1 MGMTSAPPAPDAG
14 AAAGNAPVAWLRQH
28 DRWRI
33 VPLLVVLVG
42 FAVMVTLA
50 ALTGARLARY
60 RIVTVDA
67 VAVDPAELLRG
78 SYVDLAV
85 ELPTQ
90 SGDTERQVVRFF
102 AAEEDAR
109 TIEGALRQQNVKLEA
124 RLEPDNRLR
133 PLAVITPDGRRF
145 DTR

>member
-1 MGMTSAPPAPDAG
+1 MTPATPEAG
-14 AAAGNAPVAWLRQH
+14 TAAGNTPVAWLRRY

-33 VPLLVVLVG
+33 LPLMVVLAG
-42 FAVMVTLA
+42 LAVMVALA
-50 ALTGARLARY
+50 YLTEARWEDY
-60 RIVTVDA
+60 PIVTLDA

-90 SGDTERQVVRFF
+90 SGDTGRQVVRFF

-109 TIEGALRQQNVKLEA
+109 TIEGALSRQEVKLEA
-124 RLEPDNRLR
+124 RLSPNNELR

>member
-1 MGMTSAPPAPDAG
+1 MTPAAPEAG
-14 AAAGNAPVAWLRQH
+14 TAAGNTPVAWLRLY

-33 VPLLVVLVG
+33 LPLMVVLAG
-42 FAVMVTLA
+42 LAVMVALA
-50 ALTGARLARY
+50 YLTEARWEDHP
-60 RIVTVDA
+60 IVTLDA

-85 ELPTQ
+85 ELPTR

-109 TIEGALRQQNVKLEA
+109 TIEGALSRQEVKLEA
-124 RLEPDNRLR
+124 RLAPSNELR

>member
-1 MGMTSAPPAPDAG
+1 MTPAPAAPDAG
-14 AAAGNAPVAWLRQH
+14 TAAGNAPTDWLRLY

-33 VPLLVVLVG
+33 VPLLVVLAG
-42 FAVMVTLA
+42 FAVMVALA
-50 ALTGARLARY
+50 YLTEAQLERY
-60 RIVTVDA
+60 PIVTVDA

-90 SGDTERQVVRFF
+90 TGDTERQVVRFF

-109 TIEGALRQQNVKLEA
+109 TIEGALRRQEVKLEA
-124 RLEPDNRLR
+124 RLSPNNELH

>member
-1 MGMTSAPPAPDAG
+1 M
-14 AAAGNAPVAWLRQH
+14 
-28 DRWRI
+28 
-33 VPLLVVLVG
+33 VVLAG
-42 FAVMVTLA
+42 LAVMVALA
-50 ALTGARLARY
+50 YLTEARWEDY
-60 RIVTVDA
+60 PIVTLDA

-78 SYVDLAV
+78 AYVDLAV

-109 TIEGALRQQNVKLEA
+109 TIEGALSRQEVKLEA
-124 RLEPDNRLR
+124 RLAPNNELR

>member
-1 MGMTSAPPAPDAG
+1 MTPATPDAG
-14 AAAGNAPVAWLRQH
+14 MAAGNAPTDWLRQY

-33 VPLLVVLVG
+33 VPLIVVLAG
-42 FAVMVTLA
+42 FAVMVALA
-50 ALTGARLARY
+50 YLADTRWERY
-60 RIVTVDA
+60 PIVTLDA

-85 ELPTQ
+85 ELPTE
-90 SGDTERQVVRFF
+90 SGGTEDVTVRFF

-109 TIEGALRQQNVKLEA
+109 TIEGVLSRQKVKLEA
-124 RLEPDNRLR
+124 RLAPGNRLR

-145 DTR
+145 GTR

>member
-1 MGMTSAPPAPDAG
+1 MAPAPAARDAG
-14 AAAGNAPVAWLRQH
+14 TAAGNTPVVWLRRY

-33 VPLLVVLVG
+33 LPLMVVLAG
-42 FAVMVTLA
+42 LAVMVALA
-50 ALTGARLARY
+50 YLTEARWEDY
-60 RIVTVDA
+60 PIVTLDA

-78 SYVDLAV
+78 AYVDLAV

-109 TIEGALRQQNVKLEA
+109 TIEGALSRQEVKLEA
-124 RLEPDNRLR
+124 RLSPSNELR

>member
-1 MGMTSAPPAPDAG
+1 MTPATLEAG
-14 AAAGNAPVAWLRQH
+14 TAAGNTPVAWLRLY

-33 VPLLVVLVG
+33 LPLMVVLAG
-42 FAVMVTLA
+42 LAVMVALA
-50 ALTGARLARY
+50 YLTEARWEDY
-60 RIVTVDA
+60 PIVTLDA

-78 SYVDLAV
+78 AYVDLAV

-109 TIEGALRQQNVKLEA
+109 TIEGALSRQEVKLEA
-124 RLEPDNRLR
+124 RLAPNNELR